1 MVSEFLALIAAIGVV
16 FLFTIFLSIQSD
28 SDNADSSGHRDLP
41 SFFFGVIAGIF
52 AIIVF
57 LRGLEYFS

>member
-1 MVSEFLALIAAIGVV
+1 MVPEFLALIAAIRVV
-16 FLFTIFLSIQSD
+16 FIFIIFLSIQSD

-52 AIIVF
+52 AVIVF
-57 LRGLEYFS
+57 IRALEYFS